1 MLTRLLLS
9 LFSFLFSFL
18 FSRPLSRSPARMR
31 GQGLV
36 EYALIL
42 ALVTLVIIGTVVIFG
57 KQLVSEFQ
65 NIENNL

>member
-1 MLTRLLLS
+1 MLA
-9 LFSFLFSFL
+9 
-18 FSRPLSRSPARMR
+18 RPLSYLVSYVFSRTHARTR

-42 ALVTLVIIGTVVIFG
+42 ALVTLIIIGTLVIFG
-57 KQLVSEFQ
+57 KQIVSEFQ

>member
-1 MLTRLLLS
+1 MLA
-9 LFSFLFSFL
+9 
-18 FSRPLSRSPARMR
+18 RPLSYLVSFAHARMR

-42 ALVTLVIIGTVVIFG
+42 ALVTLIIIGTLVIFG
-57 KQLVSEFQ
+57 KQIVTEFQ

>member
-1 MLTRLLLS
+1 MLARLLLA
-9 LFSFLFSFL
+9 LFSFLFSFSRP
-18 FSRPLSRSPARMR
+18 FSRSHARMR

-57 KQLVSEFQ
+57 KQIVTEFQ
-65 NIENNL
+65 YIENNL

>member
-9 LFSFLFSFL
+9 LFSFL

>member
-1 MLTRLLLS
+1 MLA
-9 LFSFLFSFL
+9 
-18 FSRPLSRSPARMR
+18 RPLSYLVSRVFSRTHTRTR

-42 ALVTLVIIGTVVIFG
+42 ALVTLIIIGTLVIFG
-57 KQLVSEFQ
+57 KQIVSEFQ